1 MPAKRKGSEVRQTMS
16 IRLEPKQ
23 KDEIIKLFGS
33 VQKWIDHCIEIL
45 NKSRG
50 TKWNQESLF

>member
-1 MPAKRKGSEVRQTMS
+1 MPAKRKGSEVRQPMS

-23 KDEIIKLFGS
+23 KDEIVKLFGS
-33 VQKWIDHCIEIL
+33 VQKWVDHCIEVL

-50 TKWNQESLF
+50 VK